1 MKVTKAVFPVAGL
14 GTRFLPATK
23 AMPKEMLPVVDKP
36 LIQYAVEEAL
46 NAGIEDI
53 IFVTGKGKHAI
64 EDHFD
69 HSCELEETLT
79 ARNKTSL
86 LKVVTNL
93 VLESGTLV
101 YTRQNQPLGLG
112 HAIWCARNVVGREP
126 FAVLLADDLMKADKP
141 VLGQMIER
149 FETLQSSMV
158 CVEEVDRQAT
168 ASYGILDA
176 DPPVDQLT
184 SVRGLVEKPKPEEAP
199 SNLAIIGRY
208 ILTPE
213 IFDIL
218 ENKETGAGGEIQIT
232 DAMAKLL
239 QTQSIHGY
247 RYEGTR
253 FDCGTKVG
261 FQMANLSFAMD
272 RPDMRERLLPF
283 IRNMMP

>member
-46 NAGIEDI
+46 DAGIEDI
-53 IFVTGKGKHAI
+53 IFVTGKGKQAI

-69 HSCELEETLT
+69 HSCELEQTLIV
-79 ARNKTSL
+79 RNKNAL
-86 LKVVTNL
+86 LKVITNL
-93 VLESGTLV
+93 IPESGTLV
-101 YTRQNQPLGLG
+101 YTRQNEPLGLG
-112 HAIWCARNVVGREP
+112 HAIWCARHVVGREP
-126 FAVLLADDLMKADKP
+126 FAVLLADDLIKAEKP
-141 VLGQMIER
+141 VLGQMMER
-149 FETLQSSMV
+149 FESLQSSMV
-158 CVEEVDRQAT
+158 CVEEVDRLAT

-176 DPPVDQLT
+176 DPPVDGLT
-184 SVRGLVEKPKPEEAP
+184 PVRGLVEKPKPEDAP

-218 ENKETGAGGEIQIT
+218 QNKETGAGGEIQIT

-239 QTQSIHGY
+239 QTQSIYGY
-247 RYEGTR
+247 RYKGTR

-272 RPDMRERLLPF
+272 RPNMRERLLPF
-283 IRNMMP
+283 IRSLTS

>member
-1 MKVTKAVFPVAGL
+1 MKITKAVFPVAGL

-53 IFVTGKGKHAI
+53 IFVTGKGKQAI

-69 HSCELEETLT
+69 HSRELEETLV
-79 ARNKTSL
+79 ARNKNTL
-86 LKVVTNL
+86 LRVVTTL
-93 VLESGTLV
+93 IPESGTLV
-101 YTRQNQPLGLG
+101 YTRQNNPLGLG
-112 HAIWCARNVVGREP
+112 HAIWCARNIVGHEP
-126 FAVLLADDLMKADKP
+126 FAVLLADDLIKSRKP
-141 VLGQMIER
+141 VLAQMMER

-176 DPPVDQLT
+176 DPPKDGLT
-184 SVRGLVEKPKPEEAP
+184 PIRGLVEKPKPEEAP

-208 ILTPE
+208 ILPPE

-218 ENKETGAGGEIQIT
+218 QNKETGAGGEIQIT

-239 QTQSIHGY
+239 QSQSIYGY

-283 IRNMMP
+283 IRSLTC